1 MQRAIAVGVYPLPH
15 AQHQILI
22 FLLNILIARCGHVS
36 CMPLLH
42 PRISADG
49 ITANEEAS

>member
-1 MQRAIAVGVYPLPH
+1 
-15 AQHQILI
+15 LI